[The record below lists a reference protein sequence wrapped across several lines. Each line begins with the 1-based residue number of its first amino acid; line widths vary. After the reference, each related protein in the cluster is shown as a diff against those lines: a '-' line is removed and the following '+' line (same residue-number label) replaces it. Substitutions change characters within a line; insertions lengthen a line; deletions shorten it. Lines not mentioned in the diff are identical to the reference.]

1 MTSPRERG
9 SATILALALVF
20 IVIVSGLAL
29 LAVAQL
35 VTARARAVTAADAAA
50 LAAAPATFPALSND
64 AGPDQLAAE
73 LARANGARL
82 VRCLCPMVESFDP
95 RAVEVEVAVAAQIA
109 IVGGVEV
116 RAVSRAEYV
125 P

>member
-1 MTSPRERG
+1 MTWRRERG
-9 SATILALALVF
+9 SGTILALALVLVVF
-20 IVIVSGLAL
+20 ASGLAL
-29 LAVAQL
+29 LAAAQL

-50 LAAAPATFPALSND
+50 LAAAPATFPALAND
-64 AGPDQLAAE
+64 ARPEQLAAA
-73 LARANGARL
+73 LAQANGARL
-82 VRCLCPMVESFDP
+82 LRCLCPTVESFDP
-95 RAVEVEVAVAAQIA
+95 RHVEVEVAVATQIA

>member
-1 MTSPRERG
+1 MSSLRERG
-9 SATILALALVF
+9 SATILALALIFV
-20 IVIVSGLAL
+20 VIVTGLAL
-29 LAVAQL
+29 LAAAQL

-50 LAAAPATFPALSND
+50 LAAAPATFPALSNG

-73 LARANGARL
+73 LAQANGARL
-82 VRCLCPMVESFDP
+82 LRCLCPIVESFDP
-95 RAVEVEVAVAAQIA
+95 RDVEVEVALAAQIA

-116 RAVSRAEYV
+116 RAVSRAHYV